1 MKKRIIIIAAVAIVS
16 EIIAISVVLGLFTFW
31 LGNETIVNA
40 DNTNH
45 TYNDVNNCI
54 NYENND
60 TLYNIKA
67 YVGLSDDIVIIKE
80 SIKLDNSD
88 KTNSNKIN
96 GNNHQVN
103 NEVNEK
109 VYLYVPSLNVA
120 NTTINNIY
128 VENEHSELI
137 TIENWDINRL
147 VLEIQ
152 IPLDGDKNKV
162 CDKIQ
167 TGKISY
173 IHIEYEISLN
183 KNTGT
188 ISHSNNQILLTNFL
202 ITPAVYKED
211 KPILLYSSTFGDPY
225 IYESN
230 NYHIIFNIDE
240 NMDVFAPGKK
250 EAQNSD
256 TNTDNEQLN
265 NQTIIFKADNMRD
278 FPAVITKNSKNNTNG
293 YNLLNNNVHIEK
305 INNTEIYFINSKDA
319 VKYVR
324 EAFLFANKKIGPYPY
339 QKLFVVKASIPLK
352 GMEFSNM
359 IFVSEKCFNDRNDL
373 RRVLYHE
380 IFHQWFYGIIGTDQV
395 NEPFMDEGIVNYLA
409 IMLNG
414 DKLNSNYSNEFF
426 NKELKDYSSKDEYY
440 RLAYTDAAIY
450 FSNIHKKLGNGFYEL
465 LKKIYNDK
473 KYKILYFNEF
483 EQYLTDLK
491 VVLE

>member
-183 KNTGT
+183 KNT
-188 ISHSNNQILLTNFL
+188 
-202 ITPAVYKED
+202 KM
-211 KPILLYSSTFGDPY
+211 KK
-225 IYESN
+225 
-230 NYHIIFNIDE
+230 HI
-240 NMDVFAPGKK
+240 
-250 EAQNSD
+250 
-256 TNTDNEQLN
+256 
-265 NQTIIFKADNMRD
+265 R
-278 FPAVITKNSKNNTNG
+278 
-293 YNLLNNNVHIEK
+293 
-305 INNTEIYFINSKDA
+305 
-319 VKYVR
+319 
-324 EAFLFANKKIGPYPY
+324 
-339 QKLFVVKASIPLK
+339 
-352 GMEFSNM
+352 
-359 IFVSEKCFNDRNDL
+359 
-373 RRVLYHE
+373 
-380 IFHQWFYGIIGTDQV
+380 
-395 NEPFMDEGIVNYLA
+395 
-409 IMLNG
+409 
-414 DKLNSNYSNEFF
+414 
-426 NKELKDYSSKDEYY
+426 
-440 RLAYTDAAIY
+440 
-450 FSNIHKKLGNGFYEL
+450 
-465 LKKIYNDK
+465 
-473 KYKILYFNEF
+473 
-483 EQYLTDLK
+483 
-491 VVLE
+491 